1 MTAKSQHK
9 VRLGELTGGE
19 AREILASR
27 PVILVPLGSH
37 EDQGPHAPMGDCL
50 FAKRIAELIAE
61 RANSRG
67 TVTLVAP
74 EVPFGG
80 ANYFGNI
87 RTVLADIFAYL
98 LRHRLTRLIV
108 INGHDGN
115 VPIIHEVALE
125 IYREQKALI
134 PSFYLSR
141 IADSLL
147 PVLLGRCSGLYYC
160 FQPNVKQSPGQ
171 VIEM

>member
-74 EVPFGG
+74 VVPFGG
-80 ANYFGNI
+80 PIILATSEPFS
-87 RTVLADIFAYL
+87 RTFSPYL

-108 INGHDGN
+108 IMDTT
-115 VPIIHEVALE
+115 AT
-125 IYREQKALI
+125 Y
-134 PSFYLSR
+134 PSST
-141 IADSLL
+141 
-147 PVLLGRCSGLYYC
+147 
-160 FQPNVKQSPGQ
+160 K
-171 VIEM
+171 

>member
-1 MTAKSQHK
+1 V
-9 VRLGELTGGE
+9 VR
-19 AREILASR
+19 RERFLRAVRSFWC
-27 PVILVPLGSH
+27 PW
-37 EDQGPHAPMGDCL
+37 AAM
-50 FAKRIAELIAE
+50 RIKGHTPRWVTVYSPSAELIAE

-160 FQPNVKQSPGQ
+160 FQPNVK
-171 VIEM
+171 